1 MAYILEIKQI
11 VDYPR
16 VRIHRELIQKLLADE
31 TLSRQGNC
39 RLFSFMVLCSYANFR
54 SSRIRIEGISH
65 LIGPGEWICSLWEIA
80 GWFGCKRLYQATAI
94 LEELA
99 QGGFIKFWT
108 HPCTKLIHYQIQNWG
123 TFNTVLEYEC
133 RCQKDCGFFF
143 FPISFGKRLM
153 EGKRCSDR
161 DILMDLWLNTIY
173 KDERV
178 KGSEIGP
185 VVYFRDGSGD
195 PLTSC
200 SKLALR
206 WGISKTTASRI
217 LSRLDRLGYLNVLT
231 FSGRHGT
238 VLYLE
243 NYLSVMFQISDLPI
257 NKEDVALKLQ
267 LKTVD
272 FTGLLEEACVSS
284 EKNSVSKQIILALL
298 PKLLETLTTWGFF
311 CCCCKKK
318 SVKLYPLSPACDR
331 WGLEITCKGMASP
344 ASPPTRYCF
353 EIRITEGSG

>member
-1 MAYILEIKQI
+1 MAYTLEIKQI

-31 TLSRQGNC
+31 SLSRRGDC

-54 SSRIRIEGISH
+54 SSRLRIDGVSH
-65 LIGPGEWICSLWEIA
+65 LIGPGEWICSLREMA
-80 GWFGCKRLYQATAI
+80 GWFGCSRLHQATAI

-99 QGGFIKFWT
+99 QAGFLTFRIL
-108 HPCTKLIHYQIQNWG
+108 PGTKLVHYRILNWG

-143 FPISFGKRLM
+143 FPVSFGKRLM
-153 EGKRCSDR
+153 KGKRCSER
-161 DILMDLWLNTIY
+161 DILIDLWLNTIY
-173 KDERV
+173 KDERI

-200 SKLALR
+200 SSLALR
-206 WGISKTTASRI
+206 WGVSKTTASRI
-217 LSRLDRLGYLNVLT
+217 LARLDRLGYLNVLT

-238 VLYLE
+238 VIYLE

-257 NKEDVALKLQ
+257 HKEDVALRLQ
-267 LKTVD
+267 LKI
-272 FTGLLEEACVSS
+272 GSPAEESCVPS
-284 EKNSVSKQIILALL
+284 EKISVSKRIMLELL
-298 PKLLETLTTWGFF
+298 PKLLQSLAAWGFF
-311 CCCCKKK
+311 CCSCKKK
-318 SVKLYPLSPACDR
+318 SAKLYPLSAACDR
-331 WGLEITCKGMASP
+331 WMLEVSCKSRMASVDFP
-344 ASPPTRYCF
+344 SRYCF
-353 EIRITEGSG
+353 EVRVTEGSG

>member
-1 MAYILEIKQI
+1 MAYTLEIKQI

-31 TLSRQGNC
+31 SLSKRGNC

-54 SSRIRIEGISH
+54 SSRLRIDGVSH
-65 LIGPGEWICSLWEIA
+65 LIGPGEWICSLREMA
-80 GWFGCKRLYQATAI
+80 DWFGCSRLHQAAAI

-99 QGGFIKFWT
+99 KEDFLTFQILPG
-108 HPCTKLIHYQIQNWG
+108 TKLIHYRILNWG

-153 EGKRCSDR
+153 EGKRCSER

-173 KDERV
+173 KDERI

-185 VVYFRDGSGD
+185 VVYFRDGSDD

-200 SKLALR
+200 SSLALR
-206 WGISKTTASRI
+206 WGVSKTTASRI
-217 LSRLDRLGYLNVLT
+217 LARLDRLGYLNVLT
-231 FSGRHGT
+231 FPGRHGT
-238 VLYLE
+238 ILYLE

-257 NKEDVALKLQ
+257 NKEEVALRLQ
-267 LKTVD
+267 LKAGRT
-272 FTGLLEEACVSS
+272 TEESCVPS
-284 EKNSVSKQIILALL
+284 EKISVSKHIMPELL
-298 PKLLETLTTWGFF
+298 PKLLQSLAAWGFF
-311 CCCCKKK
+311 CCSCKKK
-318 SVKLYPLSPACDR
+318 SAKLYPLSAACDR
-331 WGLEITCKGMASP
+331 WMLEVSCKSRIASVD
-344 ASPPTRYCF
+344 SPSRYCF
-353 EIRITEGSG
+353 EVRVTEGSG